1 MRYEFKLPDLAEG
14 MVEGELVGWLAAT
27 GDKVKAEQPVAEVMT
42 DKATVVIPS
51 PVAGTIVEL
60 PWQPGDIVK
69 VGQCLIVFDSEG
81 APPAQRSHAGHVD
94 PSAASAPAALARGD
108 GQEPVAAPSP
118 APGAA
123 PAPAHA
129 AAPAP
134 APASAPM
141 PAPVPRGA
149 RALAAPATRRLARE
163 LGVDI
168 GQVVGTGPGGRVTP
182 EDVHAFAAPAAA
194 PVPAP
199 APARPVA
206 PAVASASRVAAPSWT
221 PSLRERGGVAQES
234 EERQKLRGL
243 RRAIFETMGR
253 SKRTAAH
260 FTYVD
265 EVDCEHLVAAR
276 DRLSRVADAKGVR
289 LTYLAFIAKAVLCAL
304 PRFPKMNATVDDEK
318 QEVVLKRHVHLGIAA
333 ATEPG
338 LVVPVIRHADRMS
351 ILDLAWHIQ
360 DLGDRAKDNKL
371 RPDELKG
378 STFTITS
385 LGKLGGLFATPIIN
399 HPEVAIVGIH
409 QMTKRAVVLEDD
421 RGDQIVVRRRM
432 NLSLSFDHRLIDG
445 HEGAAFAQE
454 VKAYLEDPELMLLE
468 TV

>member
-14 MVEGELVGWLAAT
+14 MVEGELVGFLVAV
-27 GDKVKAEQPVAEVMT
+27 GDRVRAEQPVAEVMT

-51 PVAGTIVEL
+51 PVAGAVVEL
-60 PWQPGDIVK
+60 PWQAGDIVK
-69 VGQCLIVFDSEG
+69 VGQPLIVFDAEG
-81 APPAQRSHAGHVD
+81 VVPAQPEHAGHAD
-94 PSAASAPAALARGD
+94 ANAIARAAPVTSVPVASTPVPAAVPT
-108 GQEPVAAPSP
+108 EVP
-118 APGAA
+118 
-123 PAPAHA
+123 A
-129 AAPAP
+129 AAPA
-134 APASAPM
+134 S
-141 PAPVPRGA
+141 VPRGS

-163 LGVDI
+163 LGLDI
-168 GQVVGTGPGGRVTP
+168 GLVTGTGPGGRVTP
-182 EDVHAFAAPAAA
+182 DDVQAFAAPVTARVPLAATTRPAPRVLPAQA
-194 PVPAP
+194 PV
-199 APARPVA
+199 
-206 PAVASASRVAAPSWT
+206 WT
-221 PSLRERGGVAQES
+221 PSRRDPIAGEP

-265 EVDCEHLVAAR
+265 EIDCEALVEAREKLAKAAER
-276 DRLSRVADAKGVR
+276 HGVR

-304 PRFPKMNATVDDEK
+304 PRFPKLNATLDDEAL
-318 QEVVLKRHVHLGIAA
+318 EVVLKKYVHLGIAA

-338 LVVPVIRHADRMS
+338 LVVPVIRHADEMS
-351 ILDLAWHIQ
+351 LLDLAWHIQ
-360 DLGDRAKDNKL
+360 DLGDRAKSNTL

-378 STFTITS
+378 STITITS

-399 HPEVAIVGIH
+399 HPEVAIIGIH
-409 QMTKRAVVLEDD
+409 QMQKRAVVLDDD
-421 RGDQIVVRRRM
+421 RIVARRRM

-445 HEGAAFAQE
+445 HEGAAFAQA